1 MNSTDEYRRN
11 AADCLRAAERTTDLA
26 ARVSLIGMAQAW
38 HRLADQAE
46 QNARADIVYEWSP
59 RSVSQPVAQ
68 QQQQIQPKK
77 TDK

>member
-11 AADCLRAAERTTDLA
+11 AAACLRAAERTTDLA

-59 RSVSQPVAQ
+59 RSGSQFVAQ
-68 QQQQIQPKK
+68 QQQQVQPKK
-77 TDK
+77 TNK